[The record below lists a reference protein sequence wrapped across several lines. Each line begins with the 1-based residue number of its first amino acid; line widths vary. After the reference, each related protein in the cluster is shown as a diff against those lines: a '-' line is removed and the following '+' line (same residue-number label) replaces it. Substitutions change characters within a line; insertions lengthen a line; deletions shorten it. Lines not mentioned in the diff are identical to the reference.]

1 MGGSPCCSSSLPR
14 GAGGSGGSGASLRIV
29 VASRQNRNSICPA
42 RKPDGP
48 AASWDTGPRRE
59 GKRLQHP
66 RARKGKTIP
75 DTYEVFAIR
84 YASLSNRKASENFIG
99 GDPHESASDLDYF
112 VWLARSKARAFVI
125 DTGFDAKVGA
135 RRGRRMLHAPE
146 RGLKLLG
153 VDARK
158 VMDVII
164 THLHYD
170 HVGNFGL
177 FPSASFHL
185 QDEEMAYAT
194 GRHMAQGF
202 FNYAYEAGEVAA
214 MVREV
219 YKGRVRF
226 HDGDAELAPGLSL
239 HRIGGHTKG
248 LQAVRVRTR
257 VGWIV
262 LASDA
267 SHLYANMSEK
277 RPFPIVYDVGEMVE
291 GYRRLRELADAP
303 ELIVPGHDPLV
314 MERYAAAKAGL
325 EGIAVRLDQSPKTQT
340 DP

>member
-1 MGGSPCCSSSLPR
+1 M
-14 GAGGSGGSGASLRIV
+14 
-29 VASRQNRNSICPA
+29 
-42 RKPDGP
+42 
-48 AASWDTGPRRE
+48 
-59 GKRLQHP
+59 
-66 RARKGKTIP
+66 RKGGTIP

-84 YASLSNRKASENFIG
+84 YASLSNRKASDNFIG

-112 VWLARSKARAFVI
+112 VWLARSKTRTFVI
-125 DTGFDAKVGA
+125 DTGFDARVGR
-135 RRGRRMLHAPE
+135 RRGRRMIRPPG

-158 VMDVII
+158 VKDVII

-177 FPSASFHL
+177 FPAATFHL

-194 GRHMAQGF
+194 GRHMAQESHS
-202 FNYAYEAGEVAA
+202 YAYEVDEVVAV
-214 MVREV
+214 VREV

-226 HDGDAELAPGLSL
+226 HDGDTELAPGLSL
-239 HRIGGHTKG
+239 HKIGGHTKG
-248 LQAVRVRTR
+248 LQAVRVHTR

-267 SHLYANMSEK
+267 AHLYANMNET
-277 RPFPIVYDVGEMVE
+277 RPFPIVFDVRAMVE
-291 GYRRLRELADAP
+291 GYRRLRELADSP

-314 MERYAAAKAGL
+314 MRRYPPPRATLK
-325 EGIAVRLDQSPKTQT
+325 GIAVRLDRRPK
-340 DP
+340 P